1 MDDDPKPFLPIHL
14 ILGASDYAAIK
25 TAEPARV
32 GKLGEPVAE
41 KAKFGWTLMSP
52 GKKLD
57 HSKMLLTL
65 TSYTDYD
72 ELCRLD
78 VLGLEDKAEHDQE
91 AVYAEFC
98 EQLVRHPNGWYETGL
113 LWKKSHPSLSSNEQG
128 SLRRLDRLYHRLNR
142 MEITHEYNQVIEQQ
156 KEEGIVELACEPP
169 ASKEFYLPHKPV
181 IRAGAESTKLRVVY
195 DGSAK
200 ENPQSPSLNDCL
212 YAGPSIQNKL
222 WNVLTRMRF
231 HPVALSGDLRQAF
244 LQIRIRKEERDS
256 LRFHW
261 RPTEHSQPEILRFTR
276 ALFGLTCSP
285 FLLAAVVDQ
294 HLRSW
299 KVKEPR
305 KVAEIRRSLY
315 VDDLISGKPTVASAM
330 ELKKTAIKIFD
341 DKTFTLHK
349 WHSNEPSLEDDQIKL
364 ECEQKEAAL
373 EWNSNQVEPQVQQTF
388 AKTQLSKFN
397 QSQTSLLGLSRDK
410 QADEISVVIPK
421 MATSVTKRELLRNL
435 AKIYDPLG
443 LVSPI
448 TVKGKHIYR
457 EACKQKVPWD
467 ANIPEP
473 LSTEYLQWAKGLP
486 DKVSVARSVA
496 VYRESLDEIELH
508 AFGDASKKGV
518 AAAVYAIT
526 KQASGVNVG
535 LVAAKARLAK
545 QDLTIPRLELVSAH
559 IATNLVSNVKK
570 TIDDVSVISVF
581 GWLDST
587 VALQW
592 LRGFVANRVK
602 KIQEHP
608 EITWRHVPTH
618 DNPADLGSRGGKVS
632 GNQLWWNGP
641 DWLVHPEQLS
651 PDIVTAPTPESEGE
665 AKAVKEVFS
674 AAVDSTDKFDELL
687 EKFPLMKT
695 IRVIAWIRRFVFNC
709 RAEKENCQKG
719 PLKTEEI
726 NHQHTFWIRRAQ
738 SLQGNQISEDKLRLN
753 VETNDEDGV
762 MYCKGR
768 VQGEHPIYLPDVYPY
783 TKRMVHEAHERILHG
798 GVGLTMT
805 KVREQYWVP
814 RLRRLVKKVIKECF
828 KCRRFQAKPVARP
841 PMGNLPRDR
850 TVGNRPFQVVGVDFA
865 GPIKYRVS

>member
-1 MDDDPKPFLPIHL
+1 
-14 ILGASDYAAIK
+14 
-25 TAEPARV
+25 
-32 GKLGEPVAE
+32 
-41 KAKFGWTLMSP
+41 
-52 GKKLD
+52 
-57 HSKMLLTL
+57 
-65 TSYTDYD
+65 
-72 ELCRLD
+72 
-78 VLGLEDKAEHDQE
+78 
-91 AVYAEFC
+91 
-98 EQLVRHPNGWYETGL
+98 
-113 LWKKSHPSLSSNEQG
+113 
-128 SLRRLDRLYHRLNR
+128 
-142 MEITHEYNQVIEQQ
+142 MEVTREYNKVIEQQ
-156 KEEGIVELACEPP
+156 KEEGIVEPACEPP
-169 ASKEFYLPHKPV
+169 VSKEFYLPHKPV
-181 IRAGAESTKLRVVY
+181 VRTGAESTKLRVVY

-212 YAGPSIQNKL
+212 YAGPSLQNKL

-244 LQIRIRKEERDS
+244 LQIRIKKEERDS

-261 RPTEHSQPEILRFTR
+261 KSTEHSQLEVLRFTR

-285 FLLAAVVDQ
+285 FLLAAVVDH
-294 HLRSW
+294 HLESW
-299 KVKEPR
+299 ELREPEKV
-305 KVAEIRRSLY
+305 VEIRRSLY

-341 DKTFTLHK
+341 DATFTLHK
-349 WHSNEPSLEDDQIKL
+349 WHSNEPSLEDDQPKP
-364 ECEQKEAAL
+364 ECEQKEVKPK
-373 EWNSNQVEPQVQQTF
+373 WDSNQVEPQAQQTF
-388 AKTQLSKFN
+388 AKSQLSKFN
-397 QSQTSLLGLSRDK
+397 QSQTSLLGLSWDK

-443 LVSPI
+443 LVSPV

-467 ANIPEP
+467 AKIPAP

-486 DKVSVARSVA
+486 EKVTVPRSVT
-496 VYRESLDEIELH
+496 VHRESVDEIELH

-535 LVAAKARLAK
+535 LVSAKARLAK

-559 IATNLVSNVKK
+559 MATNLVSNVKR

-592 LRGFVANRVK
+592 LRGAGEYKQFVANRVK

-641 DWLVHPEQLS
+641 DWLVDPEQWP
-651 PDIVTAPTPESEGE
+651 PDIATAPTPESECE
-665 AKAVKEVFS
+665 AKAVKEIFS
-674 AAVDSTDKFDELL
+674 AAVDSKDKFDELL
-687 EKFPLMKT
+687 EKFPLMKA

-709 RAEKENCQKG
+709 RAEKENRHKG
-719 PLKTEEI
+719 PLITEEI
-726 NHQHTFWIRRAQ
+726 NDQHTFWIQRAQ
-738 SLQGNQISEDKLRLN
+738 SYQNDQISKGKLRLN

-768 VQGEHPIYLPDVYPY
+768 IQGEHPIYLPDVHPY
-783 TKRMVHEAHERILHG
+783 TKRIVHEAHERTLHG

-805 KVREQYWVP
+805 KVRERYWVP
-814 RLRRLVKKVIKECF
+814 RLRQLVKKVIKECF

-841 PMGNLPRDR
+841 PVGNLPRDR
-850 TVGNRPFQVVGVDFA
+850 TEGNRPFQVVGVDFA
-865 GPIKYRVS
+865 GPIKYRVSKKTQGKAYVTLFACSLCRAINLELTKTMETSEFLRTLKRLIARKGRPNKIYSDNAGRSQLQQLG